1 MPPGFRPQVL
11 NDAFL
16 AAATQARK
24 KTPELTHKQKVRFAS
39 QQTTSSIVFLL
50 LLLLLV
56 ATIDFIDRSV
66 GTGLLNIICH
76 LVLFG
81 IV

>member
-24 KTPELTHKQKVRFAS
+24 KTPELTHKQKVRFAVVKK
-39 QQTTSSIVFLL
+39 QRPHVVVCFPMVPAILSIS
-50 LLLLLV
+50 
-56 ATIDFIDRSV
+56 RSETAQFSV
-66 GTGLLNIICH
+66 DDNFVMLIRL
-76 LVLFG
+76 
-81 IV
+81 